1 MNELQVINDE
11 ITMTSVEV
19 TKLINKFRR
28 EENNEKVLQHKNF
41 MASIRSELESLEKAG
56 IEVPELN
63 IKLGSYKDKQNQE
76 RKCYIMGRSWIMQM
90 CNKESA
96 LVRYKTQQYIEAL
109 ENKIKEQN
117 TPTLTRK
124 QELQLKLFSKDSIE
138 VVNAHKELVE
148 LEVQEATKP
157 LKDKIKED
165 EPLVAFSE
173 RVLKE
178 GDNILIRDLAK
189 IASDEGY
196 KIGEKRLYNKLREW
210 NYICKTSTKPTQ
222 YAMERDY
229 FVVETNTINT
239 PYGTKQVFTTK
250 ATPKAQV
257 HIVERLM
264 KELNNKELS
273 LIVEDDEI
281 E

>member
-1 MNELQVINDE
+1 MMELRTKE
-11 ITMTSVEV
+11 IQTIPSYEIAKMMEVEHP
-19 TKLINKFRR
+19 
-28 EENNEKVLQHKNF
+28 KVLRMIEGDKTHIGIIPTLDKAQ
-41 MASIRSELESLEKAG
+41 MGSISYF
-56 IEVPELN
+56 
-63 IKLGSYKDKQNQE
+63 IKSSYKDTMNREKVCYECTKMGCDMLANKMTGE
-76 RKCYIMGRSWIMQM
+76 RGILFT
-90 CNKESA
+90 A
-96 LVRYKTQQYIEAL
+96 RYVKKFNEMEKL
-109 ENKIKEQN
+109 LLEQN
-117 TPTLTRK
+117 TPSLTKK
-124 QELQLKLFSKDSIE
+124 QELQLKLFSKDSME

-196 KIGEKRLYNKLREW
+196 KTGEKRLYNKLREW

-222 YAMERDY
+222 YAIERDY

-257 HIVERLM
+257 HIIERLM
-264 KELNNKELS
+264 KELDNKELS
-273 LIVEDDEI
+273 LIVEDDEV

>member
-1 MNELQVINDE
+1 MMELQTKE
-11 ITMTSVEV
+11 IQTIPSYEIAKMMEVEHP
-19 TKLINKFRR
+19 
-28 EENNEKVLQHKNF
+28 KVLRMIEGDKTHIGIIPTLDKAQ
-41 MASIRSELESLEKAG
+41 MGSISYF
-56 IEVPELN
+56 
-63 IKLGSYKDKQNQE
+63 IKSSYKDTMNREKL
-76 RKCYIMGRSWIMQM
+76 CYECTKMGCDMLA
-90 CNKESA
+90 NKMTGEKGILFTA
-96 LVRYKTQQYIEAL
+96 RYVKKFNEMEKL
-109 ENKIKEQN
+109 LLEQN

-239 PYGTKQVFTTK
+239 PYGIKQVFTTK

-273 LIVEDDEI
+273 LIVEDDEV

>member
-1 MNELQVINDE
+1 MMELQTKE
-11 ITMTSVEV
+11 IQTIPSYEIAKMMEVEHP
-19 TKLINKFRR
+19 
-28 EENNEKVLQHKNF
+28 KVLRMIEGDKTHIGIIPTLDKAQ
-41 MASIRSELESLEKAG
+41 MGSISYF
-56 IEVPELN
+56 
-63 IKLGSYKDKQNQE
+63 IKSSYKDTMNREKV
-76 RKCYIMGRSWIMQM
+76 CYECTKMGCDMLA
-90 CNKESA
+90 NKMTGEKGILFTA
-96 LVRYKTQQYIEAL
+96 RYVKKFNEMEKL
-109 ENKIKEQN
+109 LLEQN
-117 TPTLTRK
+117 TPSLTKK
-124 QELQLKLFSKDSIE
+124 QELQLKLFSKDSME

-173 RVLKE
+173 RILKE

-196 KIGEKRLYNKLREW
+196 KTGEKRLYNKLREW

-239 PYGTKQVFTTK
+239 PYGTKQIFTTK
-250 ATPKAQV
+250 VTPKAQV
-257 HIVERLM
+257 HIIERLM
-264 KELNNKELS
+264 KELDNKELS
-273 LIVEDDEI
+273 LIVEDDEV